1 MGTSRIYDLEK
12 DNEYYT
18 TSDCLTIID
27 KKQYDMLIDQ
37 FNKRKNKDETKFNL
51 KKNIP
56 KNKKKKTGLKNIEKL
71 NLMEILNLIKLEF

>member
-56 KNKKKKTGLKNIEKL
+56 KNKKKKNRVKKYRKTKL
-71 NLMEILNLIKLEF
+71 SDDSESDSN